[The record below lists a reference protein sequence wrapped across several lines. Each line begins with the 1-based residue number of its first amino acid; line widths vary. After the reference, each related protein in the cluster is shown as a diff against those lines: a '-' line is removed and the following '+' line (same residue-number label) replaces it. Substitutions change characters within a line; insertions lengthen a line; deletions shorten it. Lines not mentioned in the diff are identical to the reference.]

1 MRLVT
6 AAILGGIVFFVWGAI
21 SHMVLP
27 LGEMGLK
34 ALPNEEPVLLV
45 LRQAVPEP
53 GLYFFPGMD
62 MSHKAT
68 PEEEKAWNA
77 RYAAGPIG
85 LLLFHPT
92 GEEPL
97 SPKRF
102 LLEFATDFL
111 AALAGA
117 ALLMMSAPGFVRR
130 LYFGFFLGFAAWFTL
145 SVPQWNWYG
154 FPSDFVF
161 AEGVDVIVGW
171 MLGAVAMGWWIDRR
185 ARRAVAAP
193 A

>member
-1 MRLVT
+1 MRVVI
-6 AAILGGIVFFVWGAI
+6 AALLGGIVFFVWGAI

-34 ALPNEEPVLLV
+34 SLPNEEPVMAAL
-45 LRQAVPEP
+45 QQSIPES

-62 MSHKAT
+62 MSRKRT
-68 PEEEKAWNA
+68 PEEEKAWTA

-85 LLLFHPT
+85 LLVYHPS
-92 GEEPL
+92 GEEPM

-102 LLEFATDFL
+102 VTEFVTDLL

-117 ALLMMSAPGFVRR
+117 ALLLLSVPGLGRR
-130 LYFGFFLGFAAWFTL
+130 LLFGFFLGFAAWFTL

-154 FPSDFVF
+154 FPGDFVA
-161 AEGVDVIVGW
+161 AEGIDVVVGW
-171 MLGAVAMGWWIDRR
+171 MLAAVVMGFVIDRR
-185 ARRAVAAP
+185 AKTA
-193 A
+193 